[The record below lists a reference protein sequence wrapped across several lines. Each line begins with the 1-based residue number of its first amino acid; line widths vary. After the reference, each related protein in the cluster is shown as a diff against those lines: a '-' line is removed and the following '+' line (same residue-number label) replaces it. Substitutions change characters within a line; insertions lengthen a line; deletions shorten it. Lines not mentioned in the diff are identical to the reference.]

1 MYSKFLNIKLEKQ
14 QYILNVAMKEFAGKG
29 FTNASTNVIVKEAGI
44 SKGLLFHYFKNKKGL
59 FLFLYD
65 YCIEL
70 YINEFY
76 KKINMDE
83 KDIFIKL
90 RQCTLAKL
98 ELIMQSPKIFSFI
111 EVAYKEK
118 SKNLKSDLELINVE
132 LMTNNYN
139 KIFENIDTSNFK
151 EGLNIEKCI
160 NIIIWTIDGFGA
172 QEMKKKKLN
181 KKEYEKAFA
190 EADVYLD
197 VLKNCFYK

>member
-14 QYILNVAMKEFAGKG
+14 QYILNAAMKEFAGKG
-29 FTNASTNVIVKEAGI
+29 FDNASTNVIVKEAGI

-90 RQCTLAKL
+90 RQCMLIKL

-118 SKNLKSDLELINVE
+118 SKNLKSDLELINEE

-160 NIIIWTIDGFGA
+160 NIIIWTIDGFGI
-172 QEMKKKKLN
+172 QEMKKKKSN
-181 KKEYEKAFA
+181 KKEYEKVFA
-190 EADVYLD
+190 EAEVYMD